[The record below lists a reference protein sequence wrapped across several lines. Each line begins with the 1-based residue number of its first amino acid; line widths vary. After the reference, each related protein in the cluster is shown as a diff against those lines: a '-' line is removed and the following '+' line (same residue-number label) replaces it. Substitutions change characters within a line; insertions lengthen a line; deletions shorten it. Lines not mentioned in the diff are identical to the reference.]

1 MRIWT
6 KSLTGNPSTFLTT
19 SFRGGFKPPL
29 TFQSTKSETNPM
41 KPDFIFEVPP
51 SKLRIFHFLL
61 QQGLRLETP
70 VGGSVQDF
78 LVRQLGLNPEV
89 IDEKIQTIFLN
100 GKAVDD
106 PGQAFLTDGA
116 SLALS
121 GALPGLVGATMRRG
135 GFYASLRNP
144 ITFQG
149 GSGFQ
154 ESKNGTIV
162 VKLFNIL
169 LKDLGPRILENGFMI
184 EESKLLDFLRGN
196 ESKLADECQIRDGDG
211 IEIPYRN
218 LLVAPSDEP
227 GKYLFVK
234 VGTR

>member
-1 MRIWT
+1 
-6 KSLTGNPSTFLTT
+6 
-19 SFRGGFKPPL
+19 
-29 TFQSTKSETNPM
+29 M
-41 KPDFIFEVPP
+41 KPDFIFDVPP
-51 SKLRIFHFLL
+51 SRLRIFHFLL
-61 QQGLRLETP
+61 QQGLRIETP

-78 LVRQLGLNPEV
+78 LIRQLGLNPEV
-89 IDEKIQTIFLN
+89 IDEEIQTIFLN

-106 PGQAFLTDGA
+106 PGQAFLTNGA

-135 GFYASLRNP
+135 GFYSSLRQS

-154 ESKNGTIV
+154 GSPKGQIV
-162 VKLFNIL
+162 LKLFNIL

-184 EESKLLDFLRGN
+184 EESKLLDFLRWN

-211 IEIPYRN
+211 NTMPYRN
-218 LLVAPSDEP
+218 LLIPVSDEP
-227 GKYLFVK
+227 GKYLSVK
-234 VGTR
+234 IVAR

>member
-1 MRIWT
+1 
-6 KSLTGNPSTFLTT
+6 
-19 SFRGGFKPPL
+19 
-29 TFQSTKSETNPM
+29 M
-41 KPDFIFEVPP
+41 KPDFIFNVAP

-61 QQGLRLETP
+61 QQGLRIETQ

-100 GKAVDD
+100 GKAVDNPD
-106 PGQAFLTDGA
+106 QAFLTDGA

-135 GFYASLRNP
+135 GFYSTLRSP

-149 GSGFQ
+149 GPGLQ
-154 ESKNGTIV
+154 GPQKGTIV
-162 VKLFNIL
+162 LKLFNIL
-169 LKDLGPRILENGFMI
+169 LKDLGPRILDNGFMI
-184 EESKLLDFLRGN
+184 EESKLVDFLKGN
-196 ESKLADECQIRDGDG
+196 ESKLADECQIRNGDG
-211 IEIPYRN
+211 VEISYRN
-218 LLVAPSDEP
+218 LLVAPPDEP
-227 GKYLFVK
+227 GKYLLVK